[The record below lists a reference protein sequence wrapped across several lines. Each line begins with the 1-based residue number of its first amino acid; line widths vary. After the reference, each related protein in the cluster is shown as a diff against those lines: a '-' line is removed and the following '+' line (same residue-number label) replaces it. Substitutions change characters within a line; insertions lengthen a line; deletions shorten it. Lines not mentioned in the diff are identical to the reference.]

1 MMRLTG
7 LSAGADGADGVR
19 LGAGIGGRWTCR
31 RNLAANLLTPVIQV
45 LKSPLHSVRMH
56 ATLCRTAGR
65 LVVSELPKI
74 TKVKVEGLQ
83 GTFNYELNF
92 PPNEDTIII
101 IAPNGFGKTALLSL
115 LRDCV
120 SLNLRRAQRH
130 TFQSLRVS
138 FSDGNHWEFTKS
150 TQDQSISG
158 PDSSDFAFYPEYES
172 VNREHIRRSRGLG
185 RSSRQV
191 VTFSRLDSQ
200 LNEIPDNTPSLEKI
214 DFPAFYRLL
223 ERESDMYLGRELRNL
238 MLHRDPSRP
247 DDILN
252 VWSQAFSDPS
262 IRSLIAT
269 RNPALFWPD
278 IKVRNCLFIETQRI
292 LYSKPE
298 SSGEKEAGPQE
309 EILRQAQTLS
319 ALLQKNYADYASTS
333 QALDRTFPNRL
344 IERAQ
349 KGDEIDANKLK
360 DELTEIENR
369 RELLTDAGIL
379 VEQADALVTANDDLV
394 PKVIDALQIYVED
407 SRKKLATY
415 DAIYPKVS
423 AFRDLMIRKLSPKK
437 ITIGRDFGAQVSRE
451 KEPLTLEGLS
461 SGEKHEFIMLFKLI
475 FETQPES
482 LVLIDEP
489 EISLHVVWQLE
500 FMSDLQR
507 IKEANPFQ
515 SIIATH
521 SPQIFQGV
529 KHLLIDLADQA

>member
-1 MMRLTG
+1 M
-7 LSAGADGADGVR
+7 
-19 LGAGIGGRWTCR
+19 
-31 RNLAANLLTPVIQV
+31 P
-45 LKSPLHSVRMH
+45 K
-56 ATLCRTAGR
+56 
-65 LVVSELPKI
+65 LPKI

-83 GTFNYELNF
+83 GTFNYELDF
-92 PPNEDTIII
+92 PAQEDTIII
-101 IAPNGFGKTALLSL
+101 IAPNGFGKTAILSL

-130 TFQSLRVS
+130 TFLNLLIS

-150 TQDQSISG
+150 TQDQSISRQ
-158 PDSSDFAFYPEYES
+158 DSSDLLYYSDYEYFT
-172 VNREHIRRSRGLG
+172 REQVKRSRGLG
-185 RSSRQV
+185 RSMRQV
-191 VTFSRLDSQ
+191 VTFKRLDSQ
-200 LNEIPDNTPSLEKI
+200 LNEIPDEIPNPEDI
-214 DFPAFYRLL
+214 DFPALYRLL
-223 ERESDMYLGRELRNL
+223 ERESDTSLARELRNL
-238 MLHRDPSRP
+238 VLHRGSTGSDGIS
-247 DDILN
+247 N
-252 VWSQAFSDPS
+252 VWSQVFSDPS

-269 RNPALFWPD
+269 RNPTLFWPD
-278 IKVRNCLFIETQRI
+278 IEVRNCLFIETQRL

-309 EILRQAQTLS
+309 EILRQAETLS

-349 KGDEIDANKLK
+349 KGDEIDASTLK

-379 VEQADALVTANDDLV
+379 VEQADALVTANDQLV

-423 AFRDLMIRKLSPKK
+423 AFRDLMTRKLSPKK
-437 ITIGRDFGAQVSRE
+437 MTIGRDFGAQVSRGN
-451 KEPLTLEGLS
+451 EPLTLEGLS

-529 KHLLIDLADQA
+529 KHLLIDLADQV